1 MHLKRLEMSG
11 FKSFASRTELEFV
24 PGITAV
30 VGPNGSGKSNVTDA
44 IRWVLGE
51 QSAKSLRG
59 TKMEDVIFVGSD
71 SRKPV
76 GFCEVSITLDNTKR
90 ILPLD
95 YAEVTVTRR
104 VYRSGDSEYLLNRQ
118 ACRLKDIQELFMD
131 TGIGK
136 EAYSMIGQGRI
147 EEMISNKSEDR
158 RAIFEEAAGIVK
170 YKSRKKEAEKKL
182 ADAEQNLVRIRDL
195 IHELRNQLEPLQ
207 KQAEH
212 AQQFKAWQQELTEVE
227 ISFYVHKIETL
238 HEEWTKTSQLVKQL
252 KEQHISG
259 ASKQSKEEAEL
270 AQVKFQLVELE
281 KKWEILQSE
290 LLDTSEKV
298 EKADAEKQVW
308 QERTKNRA
316 EMEEKLQEQLKAYV
330 AEYTTSE
337 KERLAKQQQHQAK
350 KLELSTLQDQMK
362 AIKFTANQE
371 IESEVSSTQIE
382 WEKIKNEQVRDDSEK
397 KYILNQCEEIEQE
410 FATYQQEK
418 QILNEEKKKLEQISN
433 EIEQQIDAVE
443 AELELKTTKA
453 NIFETEKIECLSEQK
468 NLHNQLLQLEKQLV
482 RIQSERDV
490 LQSMEQN
497 HAGFFQGVK
506 AVLENRSLTGII
518 GAVAELIQ
526 VPKKVEV
533 AMETALGGALQH
545 VVVEDEAAARSAI
558 SFLKEKRL
566 GRATFL
572 PINVIK
578 GRSIPEH
585 DLAKLAH
592 ISGFL
597 GVADDLVSTAV
608 AYRPLCSQLL
618 GNVLVTDN
626 LATANKVAQVLSHR
640 YRVVTLE
647 GDVVNPGGS
656 MTGGSRQNKTPNLLA
671 RSRQLEELNQQVQQW
686 LDKQEKLQA
695 DEKMQTER
703 LASLENEWKIIQT
716 NLNDLFA
723 QQKDLDAKKQEN
735 QLQFKNNAHRLNLIV
750 IREEESNKK
759 RAQLQQRLREMED
772 IQHNRMERLKELE
785 VLLEQEEFIRK
796 QQADEERE
804 RNTQLT
810 EYRIEEAKLQQMI
823 SGLEED
829 LNRIE
834 EAQQKNL
841 TLQQNTEKEQ
851 QKLLEMEDLSEE
863 AWQRLLASLYQH
875 QEAKKS
881 LQLEISELRDE
892 RDACSQKH
900 QELEHIVYEN
910 SKLLRSYEEKLHQ
923 QEVRVNR
930 LDVELNHLLQKLAEE
945 YETSFEGAKEKYG
958 VPENPAQAERKV
970 RSLKQK
976 LEQLGDVNIGAIE
989 EYQRLTER
997 LTFLTT
1003 QEDDL
1008 LQAKQQLYQMI
1019 AQMVSEMGKR
1029 FSDNFVLIRE
1039 EFQDVFVKMFG
1050 GGRADLQLTDPN
1062 NLLDTGIE
1070 IVAQPPGKKLQ
1081 QLSLL
1086 SGGERSLAALA
1097 LLFAVLRIKPVP
1109 FCFLDE
1115 VDAALDEANLT
1126 RFTHYLQKFANQTQF
1141 IIITHRKHTMEGAD
1155 VLYGITMQESGV
1167 STLVSVK
1174 LEEYDESREEVAAAK
1189 A

>member
-1 MHLKRLEMSG
+1 MYLKRLEMSG

-59 TKMEDVIFVGSD
+59 SKMEDVIFIGSD

-76 GFCEVSITLDNTKR
+76 GFCEVSITMDNSKR

-104 VYRSGDSEYLLNRQ
+104 VYRSGESEYLLNRQ
-118 ACRLKDIQELFMD
+118 SCRLKDIQELFMD

-195 IHELRNQLEPLQ
+195 IHELRNQLEPL
-207 KQAEH
+207 KEQAARAE
-212 AQQFKAWQQELTEVE
+212 QFKQWQQELTDVE

-238 HEEWTKTSQLVKQL
+238 HEEWTKTSLQVKQL
-252 KEQHISG
+252 KEEHISG
-259 ASKQSKEEAEL
+259 STKQSKEEAEL
-270 AQVKFQLVELE
+270 AQVKFQLMELE
-281 KKWEILQSE
+281 KKWEHLQSE
-290 LLDTSEKV
+290 LLTVSEKV
-298 EKADAEKQVW
+298 EKADAERQVW

-316 EMEEKLQEQLKAYV
+316 EMEVKLQEQLDAYI
-330 AEYTTSE
+330 AEYNAGEVEREEKQKQLAVKKEKLIKLQEQIHFIRTTSVSHEIEPEISPAKTEWELLKNKQYGMESEE
-337 KERLAKQQQHQAK
+337 KYLINKQKELEKNAALHEQEEKALQEEQDNYQQ
-350 KLELSTLQDQMK
+350 LVME
-362 AIKFTANQE
+362 INQE
-371 IESEVSSTQIE
+371 IEAKKAHLQSQVTKASSLQ
-382 WEKIKNEQVRDDSEK
+382 SEK
-397 KYILNQCEEIEQE
+397 TQVL
-410 FATYQQEK
+410 TK
-418 QILNEEKKKLEQISN
+418 QKH
-433 EIEQQIDAVE
+433 
-443 AELELKTTKA
+443 
-453 NIFETEKIECLSEQK
+453 
-468 NLHNQLLQLEKQLV
+468 LHSQLLQLEKQLV
-482 RIQSERDV
+482 RTRSERDV

-506 AVLENRSLTGII
+506 AVLENRSITGVI

-526 VPKKVEV
+526 VPKKVEL

-545 VVVEDEAAARSAI
+545 VVVENEIAAREAI

-572 PINVIK
+572 PMNVIK
-578 GRSIPEH
+578 GRSIPSSE
-585 DLAKLAH
+585 LAKLEH
-592 ISGFL
+592 INGYL
-597 GVADDLVSTAV
+597 GVADELVSTEAR
-608 AYRPLCSQLL
+608 YRGICSQLL
-618 GNVLVTDN
+618 GTVLVVDHLT
-626 LATANKVAQVLSHR
+626 TANKVAQALSHR

-647 GDVVNPGGS
+647 GDIVNPGGS
-656 MTGGSRQNKTPNLLA
+656 MTGGSRQSKTPNLLA
-671 RSRQLEELNQQVQQW
+671 RGRQLEELNQEVHRYIDQ
-686 LDKQEKLQA
+686 QEKLQLEEKKVTA
-695 DEKMQTER
+695 ALSRIESEQQHLQMQIDEQLAQQKAFEAKRQENQFQLQNVTHHLER
-703 LASLENEWKIIQT
+703 LANREQEEKAKRIQLQKT
-716 NLNDLFA
+716 LVELAHA
-723 QQKDLDAKKQEN
+723 QQQN
-735 QLQFKNNAHRLNLIV
+735 I
-750 IREEESNKK
+750 K
-759 RAQLQQRLREMED
+759 RM
-772 IQHNRMERLKELE
+772 KELE
-785 VLLEQEEFIRK
+785 YLLEKEEHARK
-796 QQADEERE
+796 QQVDDERE
-804 RNTQLT
+804 RSSQLT
-810 EYRIEEAKLQQMI
+810 EYRIEEAKLQQI
-823 SGLEED
+823 VRSLEED
-829 LNRIE
+829 LRRMGE
-834 EAQQKNL
+834 VQQKNKAF
-841 TLQQNTEKEQ
+841 QQSTRAEQ
-851 QKLLEMEDLSEE
+851 EKLLEMEDQGEE
-863 AWQRLLASLYQH
+863 AWQALLATLYRH
-875 QEAKKS
+875 QETKKS
-881 LQLEISELRDE
+881 LQVQIAELKEE
-892 RDACSQKH
+892 RDTCSQLN
-900 QELEHIVYEN
+900 QELEHMVYEN
-910 SKLLRSYEEKLHQ
+910 SKLLRTFEEKLHQ
-923 QEVRVNR
+923 QEVRMNR

-958 VPENPAQAERKV
+958 VPENPSQAERRVK
-970 RSLKQK
+970 SLKQK
-976 LEQLGDVNIGAIE
+976 LDQLGDVNVGAIE

-1003 QEDDL
+1003 QEEDL

-1029 FSDNFVLIRE
+1029 FADSFALIRE

-1050 GGRADLQLTDPN
+1050 GGRADLQLSDTN
-1062 NLLDTGIE
+1062 NLLETGIE

-1174 LEEYDESREEVAAAK
+1174 LEEYDEKREVAVAK